1 MFPEAAGVEESKGE
15 PDDSDGES
23 GGAVALCAPPTG
35 SGGLPACSS
44 AGAGKTWSSVVSI
57 APPSAPDVDDE
68 MGRALRASMRT
79 FEEEGGI
86 LAEQESDA
94 LVPTVSPDA
103 RPEPV
108 FQDLRDI
115 ECDVVAPAA
124 ARPGGEVARRMGSG
138 GVPNAHGGS
147 APPIPSVSELLHSRG
162 FKKHIIDMINAEE
175 FDLDSLGMLNEDTI
189 GSLAHTHEI
198 NKSQATRLLE
208 LVADIK
214 SERAGDDAPGAT
226 EHACARLAARPPRR
240 FSRVAATGSPFAPV
254 TVVTS
259 DKTPEE
265 VAQLAAC
272 LVALGLHVRII

>member
-35 SGGLPACSS
+35 SGGLPA
-44 AGAGKTWSSVVSI
+44 WSSVVSI

-189 GSLAHTHEI
+189 GSLAHAHEI
-198 NKSQATRLLE
+198 NKSQASRLLE

-265 VAQLAAC
+265 VAQLVVR

>member
-35 SGGLPACSS
+35 SGGLPA
-44 AGAGKTWSSVVSI
+44 
-57 APPSAPDVDDE
+57 APDVDDE

-86 LAEQESDA
+86 LAEQE
-94 LVPTVSPDA
+94 
-103 RPEPV
+103 
-108 FQDLRDI
+108 
-115 ECDVVAPAA
+115 
-124 ARPGGEVARRMGSG
+124 
-138 GVPNAHGGS
+138 NGGS

-189 GSLAHTHEI
+189 GSLAHAHEI